1 MTGVVGRVLAIDPGS
16 RRVGVAVSDPSAT
29 IAQPLSVIAA
39 SPEATLV
46 QRLAALAREEEA
58 SELVVGL
65 PRRLD
70 GSLGPEAQA
79 ARSLADELR
88 RATGLAVTLVDE
100 RLTSAAAERA
110 LLSGG
115 VSRARRRQLSDQVA
129 ATMILQSFL
138 DSVRLR
144 KARG

>member
-1 MTGVVGRVLAIDPGS
+1 MVGRVLAIDPGS

-29 IAQPLSVIAA
+29 IAQPLTVLAV

-46 QRLAALAREEEA
+46 ERLAALAREEEA

-79 ARSLADELR
+79 ARGLADELR

-100 RLTSAAAERA
+100 RLSSAAAERA

-115 VSRARRRQLSDQVA
+115 VSRARRRQLSDKVA